1 MKEVRLKI
9 GKMSCVNCAN
19 AIERAVKKLEDVE
32 EVSISYTNSS
42 GVFLLKNDTAKQSV
56 KDKISQLGFSILQDE
71 LNIENAKQKELKR
84 LKFKLLFAFIL
95 SSVIMAFEMFVFNAF
110 SYNLQLILSFVVIFY
125 CGFDFFFSALKGL
138 RHKNLTMNT
147 LVALGSLSAFLYSL
161 CVYFGFFGEHLYFSG
176 AAMIVSFVLLGKFIE
191 EKTKNKAQIYQN
203 KLQNLEAKKARIL
216 LENGE
221 IKELPSSFV
230 KTDDILLLS
239 QNEVSP
245 VDGLILEGRAEVDM
259 SFLNGEFMPVLKRAG
274 ESIEAG
280 AMIISGNLKLKAS
293 KKAMDS
299 TLEQL
304 KDLVFRAS
312 LFKSPLM
319 RLIDK
324 ISAYFVGFILI
335 LALLVFLF
343 YLPNL
348 EKAFLHALAV
358 LLISCPCALGL
369 ATPLALALAFEK
381 GARNFI
387 LLKNP
392 AALEILS
399 QIKLVLFDKTGTLTQ
414 NTLSVFKHNLSEENF
429 LKLAQIE
436 SLSSHPIAKALFKAT
451 KLKESPLR
459 GELENHIGQGVI
471 YKEGENTYFIGNEE
485 FLKEAKGL
493 EKTKEFLNSCEEK
506 APIRVYFAK
515 NGICLGGVALSNA
528 LKKGAKELVDFLNS
542 QEIKSVIL
550 SGDNEK
556 SVAKIAKELQIDF
569 HAKMTPKDKLNF
581 LQKEQEQYK
590 ILFIG
595 DGLNDAAALQKA
607 DLSISFG
614 EASELAKQN
623 TDIILMREDLT
634 LIKLCFHLA
643 KRTKHIIKLNLFWAF
658 SYNLFSIPL
667 AAGVF
672 SFSLSPHFAAL
683 MMSLSS
689 LAVVLNSLRLKMDK
703 TF

>member
-1 MKEVRLKI
+1 MRELRLKI
-9 GKMSCVNCAN
+9 GKMTCVNCAN
-19 AIERAVKKLEDVE
+19 AIENATRKLEGVE
-32 EVSISYTNSS
+32 DASISYTNMS

-95 SSVIMAFEMFVFNAF
+95 SSVIMAFEMFVFNTF

-161 CVYFGFFGEHLYFSG
+161 CVYFGLFGEHLYFSG

-203 KLQNLEAKKARIL
+203 KLQNLETKKARIL

-221 IKELPSSFV
+221 IKELSSSFV

-259 SFLNGEFMPVLKRAG
+259 SFLNGEFMPVLKKAG

-429 LKLAQIE
+429 LKLAQIQTQ
-436 SLSSHPIAKALFKAT
+436 SSHPIAKAIAK
-451 KLKESPLR
+451 KSKESTLK
-459 GELENHIGQGVI
+459 GEITHQIGKGLI
-471 YKEGENTYFIGNEE
+471 YKEDENTYLIGNEE
-485 FLKEAKGL
+485 LVKDTKEL
-493 EKTKEFLNSCEEK
+493 EKTREFLNTCDEF

-515 NGICLGGVALSNA
+515 NGVCLGGVALQNA
-528 LKKGAKELVDFLNS
+528 LKKDAKELINFLNL
-542 QEIKSVIL
+542 QHIKSVIL

-667 AAGVF
+667 AAGAF

>member
-1 MKEVRLKI
+1 MEEYRLKI

-19 AIERAVKKLEDVE
+19 AIENATRKLEGVE
-32 EVSISYTNSS
+32 DASISYTNMS
-42 GVFLLKNDTAKQSV
+42 GVFLLQNDTAKQSV

-95 SSVIMAFEMFVFNAF
+95 SSVIMAFEMFVFNTF

-161 CVYFGFFGEHLYFSG
+161 CVYFGLFGEHLYFSG

-221 IKELPSSFV
+221 IKELSSSFV

-259 SFLNGEFMPVLKRAG
+259 SFLNGEFMPVLKKAG

-429 LKLAQIE
+429 LKLAQIQTQ
-436 SLSSHPIAKALFKAT
+436 SSHPIAKAIAK
-451 KLKESPLR
+451 KSKESTLK
-459 GELENHIGQGVI
+459 GEITHQIGKGLI
-471 YKEGENTYFIGNEE
+471 YKEDENTYLIGNEE
-485 FLKEAKGL
+485 LVKDTKEL
-493 EKTKEFLNSCEEK
+493 EKTREFLNTCDEF

-515 NGICLGGVALSNA
+515 NGVCLGGVALQNA
-528 LKKGAKELVDFLNS
+528 LKKDAKELINFLNL
-542 QEIKSVIL
+542 QHIKSVIL

-581 LQKEQEQYK
+581 LQKEQEQCK

-607 DLSISFG
+607 DLSISFS

-667 AAGVF
+667 AAGAF
-672 SFSLSPHFAAL
+672 SLSLSPHLAAL

>member
-1 MKEVRLKI
+1 MEEYRLKI

-19 AIERAVKKLEDVE
+19 AIENATRKLEGVE
-32 EVSISYTNSS
+32 DVSISYTNMS
-42 GVFLLKNDTAKQSV
+42 GVFLLQNESV
-56 KDKISQLGFSILQDE
+56 KEAIKNKITQLGFEILQDE
-71 LNIENAKQKELKR
+71 VKMEEVKQKKLQKLR
-84 LKFKLLFAFIL
+84 FKLLLALIL
-95 SSVIMAFEMFVFNAF
+95 SALMMVFEMFVFNTF

-125 CGFDFFFSALKGL
+125 CGFDFFSSALKGL

-147 LVALGSLSAFLYSL
+147 LVALGSLSAFIYSL

-176 AAMIVSFVLLGKFIE
+176 AAMIISFVLLGKFIE

-259 SFLNGEFMPVLKRAG
+259 SFLNGEFMPVLKKAG

-280 AMIISGNLKLKAS
+280 AIIISGNLKLKAN

-429 LKLAQIE
+429 LKLAQIQTQ
-436 SLSSHPIAKALFKAT
+436 SSHPIAKAIAK
-451 KLKESPLR
+451 KSKESTLK
-459 GELENHIGQGVI
+459 GEITHQIGKGLI
-471 YKEGENTYFIGNEE
+471 YKEDENTYLIGNEE
-485 FLKEAKGL
+485 LVKDTKEL
-493 EKTKEFLNSCEEK
+493 EKTREFLNTCDEF

-515 NGICLGGVALSNA
+515 NGVCLGGVALQNA
-528 LKKGAKELVDFLNS
+528 LKKDAKELINFLNL
-542 QEIKSVIL
+542 QHIKSVIL

-581 LQKEQEQYK
+581 LQKEQEQCK

-607 DLSISFG
+607 DLSISFS

-667 AAGVF
+667 AAGAF
-672 SFSLSPHFAAL
+672 SLSLSPHLAAL

>member
-1 MKEVRLKI
+1 MRELRLKI

-42 GVFLLKNDTAKQSV
+42 GVFLLQNESV
-56 KDKISQLGFSILQDE
+56 KEAIKNKITQLGFEILQDE
-71 LNIENAKQKELKR
+71 VKMEEVKQKKLQKLR
-84 LKFKLLFAFIL
+84 FKLLLALIL
-95 SSVIMAFEMFVFNAF
+95 SALMMVFEMFVFNTF

-125 CGFDFFFSALKGL
+125 CGFDFFSSALKGL

-147 LVALGSLSAFLYSL
+147 LVALGSLSAFIYSL

-176 AAMIVSFVLLGKFIE
+176 AAMIISFVLLGKFIE

-259 SFLNGEFMPVLKRAG
+259 SFLNGEFMPVLKKAG

-280 AMIISGNLKLKAS
+280 AIIISGNLKLKAN

-429 LKLAQIE
+429 LKLAQIQTQ
-436 SLSSHPIAKALFKAT
+436 SSHPIAKAIAK
-451 KLKESPLR
+451 KSKESTLK
-459 GELENHIGQGVI
+459 GEITHQIGKGLI
-471 YKEGENTYFIGNEE
+471 YKEDENTYLIGNEE
-485 FLKEAKGL
+485 LVKDTKEL
-493 EKTKEFLNSCEEK
+493 EKTREFLNTCDEF

-528 LKKGAKELVDFLNS
+528 LKKGAKKLVDFLNS

-607 DLSISFG
+607 DLSISFS

-667 AAGVF
+667 AAGAF
-672 SFSLSPHFAAL
+672 SLSLSPHFAAL

>member
-1 MKEVRLKI
+1 MEEYRLKI

-19 AIERAVKKLEDVE
+19 AIENATRKLEGVE
-32 EVSISYTNSS
+32 DASISYTNMS

-95 SSVIMAFEMFVFNAF
+95 SSVIMAFEMFVFNTF

-161 CVYFGFFGEHLYFSG
+161 CVYFGLFGEHLYFSG

-221 IKELPSSFV
+221 IKELSSSFV

-259 SFLNGEFMPVLKRAG
+259 SFLNGEFMPVLKKAG

-429 LKLAQIE
+429 LKLAQIQTQ
-436 SLSSHPIAKALFKAT
+436 SSHPIAKAIAK
-451 KLKESPLR
+451 KSKESTLK
-459 GELENHIGQGVI
+459 GEITHQIGKGLI
-471 YKEGENTYFIGNEE
+471 YKEDENTYLIGNEE
-485 FLKEAKGL
+485 LVKDTKEL
-493 EKTKEFLNSCEEK
+493 EKTREFLNTCDEF

-515 NGICLGGVALSNA
+515 NGVCLGGVALQNA
-528 LKKGAKELVDFLNS
+528 LKKDAKELINFLNL
-542 QEIKSVIL
+542 QHIKSVIL

-569 HAKMTPKDKLNF
+569 HAKMTPKNKLNF

-607 DLSISFG
+607 DLSISFS

-667 AAGVF
+667 AAGAF

>member
-1 MKEVRLKI
+1 MEEYRLKI

-19 AIERAVKKLEDVE
+19 AIENATRKLEGVE
-32 EVSISYTNSS
+32 DASISYTNMS

-95 SSVIMAFEMFVFNAF
+95 SSVIMAFEMFVFNTF

-161 CVYFGFFGEHLYFSG
+161 CVYFGLFGEHLYFSG

-203 KLQNLEAKKARIL
+203 RLQNLEAKKARIL

-259 SFLNGEFMPVLKRAG
+259 SFLNGEFMPVLKKAG

-280 AMIISGNLKLKAS
+280 AIIISGNLKLKAN

-343 YLPNL
+343 YLPIL

-581 LQKEQEQYK
+581 LQKEQEQCK

-607 DLSISFG
+607 DLSISFS

-643 KRTKHIIKLNLFWAF
+643 KRTKRIIKLNLFWAF

-667 AAGVF
+667 AAGAF
-672 SFSLSPHFAAL
+672 SLSLSPHFAAL

>member
-19 AIERAVKKLEDVE
+19 AIENATRKLEGVE
-32 EVSISYTNSS
+32 DASISYTNMS
-42 GVFLLKNDTAKQSV
+42 GVFLLQNESV
-56 KDKISQLGFSILQDE
+56 KEAIENKITQLGFEILQDE

-95 SSVIMAFEMFVFNAF
+95 SSVIMAFEMFVFNTF

-125 CGFDFFFSALKGL
+125 CGFDFFSSALKGL

-161 CVYFGFFGEHLYFSG
+161 CVYFGLFGEHLYFSG
-176 AAMIVSFVLLGKFIE
+176 AAMIISFVLLGKFIE

-259 SFLNGEFMPVLKRAG
+259 SFLNGEFMPVLKKAG

-280 AMIISGNLKLKAS
+280 AIIISGNLKLKAN

-429 LKLAQIE
+429 LKLAQIQTQ
-436 SLSSHPIAKALFKAT
+436 SSHPIAKAIAK
-451 KLKESPLR
+451 KSKESTLK
-459 GELENHIGQGVI
+459 GEITHQIGKGLI
-471 YKEGENTYFIGNEE
+471 YKEDENTYLIGNEE
-485 FLKEAKGL
+485 LVKDTKEL
-493 EKTKEFLNSCEEK
+493 EKTREFLNTCDEF

-515 NGICLGGVALSNA
+515 NGVCLGGVALQNA
-528 LKKGAKELVDFLNS
+528 LKKDAKELINFLNL
-542 QEIKSVIL
+542 QHIKSVIL

-667 AAGVF
+667 AAGAF

>member
-1 MKEVRLKI
+1 MRELRLKI
-9 GKMSCVNCAN
+9 GKMTCVNCAN

-42 GVFLLKNDTAKQSV
+42 GVFLLQNESV
-56 KDKISQLGFSILQDE
+56 KEAIKNKITQLGFEILQDE
-71 LNIENAKQKELKR
+71 VKMEEVKQKKLQKLR
-84 LKFKLLFAFIL
+84 FKLLLALIL
-95 SSVIMAFEMFVFNAF
+95 SALMMVFEMFVFNTF
-110 SYNLQLILSFVVIFY
+110 SYNLQLILSFAVIFY

-161 CVYFGFFGEHLYFSG
+161 CVYFGLFGEHLYFSG

-203 KLQNLEAKKARIL
+203 RLQNLEAKKARIL

-259 SFLNGEFMPVLKRAG
+259 SFLNGEFMPVLKKAG

-280 AMIISGNLKLKAS
+280 AIIISGNLKLKAN

-343 YLPNL
+343 YLPIL

-429 LKLAQIE
+429 LKLAQIQTQ
-436 SLSSHPIAKALFKAT
+436 SSHPIAKAIAK
-451 KLKESPLR
+451 KSKESTLK
-459 GELENHIGQGVI
+459 GEITHQIGKGLI
-471 YKEGENTYFIGNEE
+471 YKEDENTYLIGNEE
-485 FLKEAKGL
+485 LVKDTKEL
-493 EKTKEFLNSCEEK
+493 EKTREFLNTCDEF

-515 NGICLGGVALSNA
+515 NGVCLGGVALQNA
-528 LKKGAKELVDFLNS
+528 LKKDAKELINFLNL
-542 QEIKSVIL
+542 QHIKSVIL

-667 AAGVF
+667 AAGAF

>member
-1 MKEVRLKI
+1 MRELRLKI
-9 GKMSCVNCAN
+9 GKMTCVNCAN

-42 GVFLLKNDTAKQSV
+42 GVFLLQNESV
-56 KDKISQLGFSILQDE
+56 KEAIKNKITQLGFEILQDE
-71 LNIENAKQKELKR
+71 VKMEEVKQKKLQKLR
-84 LKFKLLFAFIL
+84 FKLLLALIL
-95 SSVIMAFEMFVFNAF
+95 SALVMVFEMFVFNTF

-125 CGFDFFFSALKGL
+125 CGFDFFSSALKGL

-147 LVALGSLSAFLYSL
+147 LVALGSLSAFIYSL

-176 AAMIVSFVLLGKFIE
+176 AAMIISFVLLGKFIE

-203 KLQNLEAKKARIL
+203 RLQNLEAKKARIL

-259 SFLNGEFMPVLKRAG
+259 SFLNGEFMSVLKKAG

-429 LKLAQIE
+429 LKLAQIQTQ
-436 SLSSHPIAKALFKAT
+436 SSHPIAKAIAK
-451 KLKESPLR
+451 KSKESTLK
-459 GELENHIGQGVI
+459 GEITHQIGKGLI
-471 YKEGENTYFIGNEE
+471 YKEDENTYLIGNEE
-485 FLKEAKGL
+485 LVKDTKEL
-493 EKTKEFLNSCEEK
+493 EKTREFLNTCDEF

-515 NGICLGGVALSNA
+515 NGVCLGGVALQNA
-528 LKKGAKELVDFLNS
+528 LKKDAKELINFLNL
-542 QEIKSVIL
+542 QHIKSVIL

-667 AAGVF
+667 AAGAF
-672 SFSLSPHFAAL
+672 SLSLSPHFAAL

>member
-1 MKEVRLKI
+1 MRELKLKI
-9 GKMSCVNCAN
+9 GKMTCVNCAN

-42 GVFLLKNDTAKQSV
+42 GVFLLQNESV
-56 KDKISQLGFSILQDE
+56 KEAIKNKITQLGFEILQDE
-71 LNIENAKQKELKR
+71 VKMEEVKQKKLQKLR
-84 LKFKLLFAFIL
+84 FKLLLALIL
-95 SSVIMAFEMFVFNAF
+95 SALMMVFEMFVFNTF

-125 CGFDFFFSALKGL
+125 CGFDFFSSALKGL

-147 LVALGSLSAFLYSL
+147 LVALGSLSAFIYSL

-176 AAMIVSFVLLGKFIE
+176 AAMIISFVLLGKFIE

-259 SFLNGEFMPVLKRAG
+259 SFLNGEFMPVLKKAG

-280 AMIISGNLKLKAS
+280 AIIISGNLKLKAN

-429 LKLAQIE
+429 LKLAQIQTQ
-436 SLSSHPIAKALFKAT
+436 SSHPIAKAIAK
-451 KLKESPLR
+451 KSKESTLK
-459 GELENHIGQGVI
+459 GEITHQIGKGLI
-471 YKEGENTYFIGNEE
+471 YKEDENTYLIGNEE
-485 FLKEAKGL
+485 LVKDTKEL
-493 EKTKEFLNSCEEK
+493 EKTREFLNTCDEF

-515 NGICLGGVALSNA
+515 NGVCLGGVALQNA
-528 LKKGAKELVDFLNS
+528 LKKDAKELINFLNL
-542 QEIKSVIL
+542 QHIKSVIL

-607 DLSISFG
+607 DLSISFS

-643 KRTKHIIKLNLFWAF
+643 KRTKRIIKLNLFWAF

>member
-19 AIERAVKKLEDVE
+19 AIENATRKLEGVE
-32 EVSISYTNSS
+32 DASISYTNMS
-42 GVFLLKNDTAKQSV
+42 GVFLLQNESV
-56 KDKISQLGFSILQDE
+56 KEAIENKITQLGFEILQDE

-95 SSVIMAFEMFVFNAF
+95 SSVIMAFEMFVFNTF

-125 CGFDFFFSALKGL
+125 CGFDFFSSALKGL

-161 CVYFGFFGEHLYFSG
+161 CVYFGLFGEHLYFSG
-176 AAMIVSFVLLGKFIE
+176 AAMIISFVLLGKFIE

-259 SFLNGEFMPVLKRAG
+259 SFLNGEFMPVLKKAG

-280 AMIISGNLKLKAS
+280 AIIISGNLKLKAN

-429 LKLAQIE
+429 LKLAQIQTQ
-436 SLSSHPIAKALFKAT
+436 SSHPIAKAIAK
-451 KLKESPLR
+451 KSKESTLK
-459 GELENHIGQGVI
+459 GEITHQIGKGLI
-471 YKEGENTYFIGNEE
+471 YKEDENTYFIGNEE
-485 FLKEAKGL
+485 LVKDTKEL
-493 EKTKEFLNSCEEK
+493 EKTREFLNTCDEF

-515 NGICLGGVALSNA
+515 NGVCLGGVALQNA
-528 LKKGAKELVDFLNS
+528 LKKDAKELINFLNL
-542 QEIKSVIL
+542 QHIKSVIL

-581 LQKEQEQYK
+581 LQKEQEQCK

-607 DLSISFG
+607 DLSISFS

-667 AAGVF
+667 AAGAF
-672 SFSLSPHFAAL
+672 SLSLSPHFAAL

>member
-1 MKEVRLKI
+1 MEEYRLKI

-19 AIERAVKKLEDVE
+19 AIENATRKLEGVE
-32 EVSISYTNSS
+32 DVSISYTNMS
-42 GVFLLKNDTAKQSV
+42 GVFLLQNESV
-56 KDKISQLGFSILQDE
+56 KEAIKNKITQLGFEILQDE
-71 LNIENAKQKELKR
+71 VKMEEVKQKKLQKLR
-84 LKFKLLFAFIL
+84 FKLLLALIL
-95 SSVIMAFEMFVFNAF
+95 SALMMVFEMFVFNTF

-125 CGFDFFFSALKGL
+125 CGFDFFSSALKGL

-147 LVALGSLSAFLYSL
+147 LVALGSLSAFIYSL

-176 AAMIVSFVLLGKFIE
+176 AAMIISFVLLGKFIE

-259 SFLNGEFMPVLKRAG
+259 SFLNGEFMPVLKKAG

-280 AMIISGNLKLKAS
+280 AIIISGNLKLKAN

-392 AALEILS
+392 VALEILS

-429 LKLAQIE
+429 LKLAQIQTQ
-436 SLSSHPIAKALFKAT
+436 SSHPIAKAIAK
-451 KLKESPLR
+451 KSKESTLK
-459 GELENHIGQGVI
+459 GEITHQIGKGLI
-471 YKEGENTYFIGNEE
+471 YKEDENTYLIGNEE
-485 FLKEAKGL
+485 LVKDTKEL
-493 EKTKEFLNSCEEK
+493 EKTREFLNTCDEF

-528 LKKGAKELVDFLNS
+528 LKKGAKKLVDFLNS

-607 DLSISFG
+607 DLSISFS

-667 AAGVF
+667 AAGAF
-672 SFSLSPHFAAL
+672 SLSLSPHFAAL

>member
-1 MKEVRLKI
+1 MRELRLKI
-9 GKMSCVNCAN
+9 GKMTCVNCAN

-42 GVFLLKNDTAKQSV
+42 GVFLLQNESV
-56 KDKISQLGFSILQDE
+56 KEAIKNKITQLGFEILQDE
-71 LNIENAKQKELKR
+71 VKMEEVKQKKLQKLR
-84 LKFKLLFAFIL
+84 FKLLLALIL
-95 SSVIMAFEMFVFNAF
+95 SALVMVFEMFVFNTF

-125 CGFDFFFSALKGL
+125 CGFDFFSSALKGL

-147 LVALGSLSAFLYSL
+147 LVALGSLSAFIYSL

-176 AAMIVSFVLLGKFIE
+176 AAMIISFVLLGKFIE

-259 SFLNGEFMPVLKRAG
+259 SFLNGEFMPVLKKAG

-280 AMIISGNLKLKAS
+280 AIIISGNLKLKAS

-429 LKLAQIE
+429 LKLAQIQTQ
-436 SLSSHPIAKALFKAT
+436 SSHPIAKAIAK
-451 KLKESPLR
+451 KSKESTLK
-459 GELENHIGQGVI
+459 GEITHQIGKGLI
-471 YKEGENTYFIGNEE
+471 YKEDENTYLIGNEE
-485 FLKEAKGL
+485 LVKDTKEL
-493 EKTKEFLNSCEEK
+493 EKTREFLNTCDEF

-515 NGICLGGVALSNA
+515 NGVCLGGVALQNA
-528 LKKGAKELVDFLNS
+528 LKKDAKELINFLNL
-542 QEIKSVIL
+542 QHIKSVIL

-667 AAGVF
+667 AAGAF

>member
-1 MKEVRLKI
+1 MEEYRLKI

-19 AIERAVKKLEDVE
+19 AIENATRKLEGVE
-32 EVSISYTNSS
+32 DVSISYTNSS
-42 GVFLLKNDTAKQSV
+42 GVFLLQNESV
-56 KDKISQLGFSILQDE
+56 KEAIKNKITQLGFEILQDE
-71 LNIENAKQKELKR
+71 VKMEEVKQKKLQKLR
-84 LKFKLLFAFIL
+84 FKLLLALIL
-95 SSVIMAFEMFVFNAF
+95 SALMMVFEMFVFNTF

-161 CVYFGFFGEHLYFSG
+161 CVYFGLFGEHLYFSG

-221 IKELPSSFV
+221 IKELSSSFV

-259 SFLNGEFMPVLKRAG
+259 SFLNGEFMPVLKKAG

-429 LKLAQIE
+429 LKLAQIQTQ
-436 SLSSHPIAKALFKAT
+436 SSHPIAKAIAK
-451 KLKESPLR
+451 KSKESTLK
-459 GELENHIGQGVI
+459 GEITHQIGKGLI
-471 YKEGENTYFIGNEE
+471 YKEDENTYLIGNEE
-485 FLKEAKGL
+485 LVKDTKEL
-493 EKTKEFLNSCEEK
+493 EKTREFLNTCDEF

-515 NGICLGGVALSNA
+515 NGVCLGGVALQNA
-528 LKKGAKELVDFLNS
+528 LKKDAKELINFLNL
-542 QEIKSVIL
+542 QHIKSVIL

-581 LQKEQEQYK
+581 LQKEQEQCK

-607 DLSISFG
+607 DLSISFS

-667 AAGVF
+667 AAGAF

>member
-95 SSVIMAFEMFVFNAF
+95 SSVIMAFEMFVFNTF

-161 CVYFGFFGEHLYFSG
+161 CVYFGLFGEHLYFSG

-203 KLQNLEAKKARIL
+203 KLQNLETKKARIL

-259 SFLNGEFMPVLKRAG
+259 SFLNGEFMPVLKKAG

-381 GARNFI
+381 GAKNFI

-429 LKLAQIE
+429 LKLAQIQTQ
-436 SLSSHPIAKALFKAT
+436 SSHPIAKAIAK
-451 KLKESPLR
+451 KSKESTLK
-459 GELENHIGQGVI
+459 GEITHQIGKGLI
-471 YKEGENTYFIGNEE
+471 YKEDENTYLIGNEE
-485 FLKEAKGL
+485 LVKDTKEL
-493 EKTKEFLNSCEEK
+493 EKTREFLNTCDEF

-515 NGICLGGVALSNA
+515 NGVCLGGVALQNT
-528 LKKGAKELVDFLNS
+528 LKKDAKELINFLNL
-542 QEIKSVIL
+542 QHIKSVIL

-581 LQKEQEQYK
+581 LQKEQEQCK

-607 DLSISFG
+607 DLSISFS

-667 AAGVF
+667 AAGAF
-672 SFSLSPHFAAL
+672 SLSLSPHLAAL

>member
-1 MKEVRLKI
+1 MRELRLKI

-19 AIERAVKKLEDVE
+19 AIENATRKLEGVE
-32 EVSISYTNSS
+32 DVSISYTNSS
-42 GVFLLKNDTAKQSV
+42 GVFLLQNESV
-56 KDKISQLGFSILQDE
+56 KEAIKNKITQLGFEILQDE
-71 LNIENAKQKELKR
+71 VKMEEVKQKKLQKLR
-84 LKFKLLFAFIL
+84 FKLLLALIL
-95 SSVIMAFEMFVFNAF
+95 SALMMVFEMFIFNAF

-125 CGFDFFFSALKGL
+125 CGFDFFSSALKGL

-147 LVALGSLSAFLYSL
+147 LVALGSLSAFIYSL

-176 AAMIVSFVLLGKFIE
+176 AAMIISFVLLGKFIE

-259 SFLNGEFMPVLKRAG
+259 SFLNGEFMPVLKKAG

-280 AMIISGNLKLKAS
+280 AIIISGNLKLKAN

-429 LKLAQIE
+429 LKLAQIQTQ
-436 SLSSHPIAKALFKAT
+436 SSHPIAKAIAK
-451 KLKESPLR
+451 KSKESTLK
-459 GELENHIGQGVI
+459 GEITHQIGKGLI
-471 YKEGENTYFIGNEE
+471 YKEDENTYLIGNEE
-485 FLKEAKGL
+485 LVKDTKEL
-493 EKTKEFLNSCEEK
+493 EKTREFLNTCDEF

-515 NGICLGGVALSNA
+515 NGVCLGGVALQNA
-528 LKKGAKELVDFLNS
+528 LKKDAKELINFLNL
-542 QEIKSVIL
+542 QHIKSVIL

-667 AAGVF
+667 AAGAF

>member
-1 MKEVRLKI
+1 MEEYRLKI

-19 AIERAVKKLEDVE
+19 AIENATRKLEGVE
-32 EVSISYTNSS
+32 DASISYTNMS

-95 SSVIMAFEMFVFNAF
+95 SSVIMAFEMFVFNTF

-161 CVYFGFFGEHLYFSG
+161 CVYFGLFGEHLYFSG

-203 KLQNLEAKKARIL
+203 KLQNLETKKARIL

-221 IKELPSSFV
+221 IKELSSSFV

-259 SFLNGEFMPVLKRAG
+259 SFLNGEFMPMLKKAG

-280 AMIISGNLKLKAS
+280 AMIISGNLKLKAN

-429 LKLAQIE
+429 LKLAQIQTQ
-436 SLSSHPIAKALFKAT
+436 SSHPIAKAIAK
-451 KLKESPLR
+451 KSKESTLK
-459 GELENHIGQGVI
+459 GEITHQIGKGLI
-471 YKEGENTYFIGNEE
+471 YKEDENTYLIGNEE
-485 FLKEAKGL
+485 LVKDTKEL
-493 EKTKEFLNSCEEK
+493 EKTREFLNTCDEF

-515 NGICLGGVALSNA
+515 NGVCLGGVALQNA
-528 LKKGAKELVDFLNS
+528 LKKDAKELINFLNL
-542 QEIKSVIL
+542 QHIKSVIL

-556 SVAKIAKELQIDF
+556 SVAKIAQKLQIDF

-667 AAGVF
+667 AAGAF

>member
-1 MKEVRLKI
+1 MEEYRLKI

-19 AIERAVKKLEDVE
+19 AIENATRKLEGVE
-32 EVSISYTNSS
+32 DASISYTNMS

-95 SSVIMAFEMFVFNAF
+95 SSVIMAFEMFVFNTF

-161 CVYFGFFGEHLYFSG
+161 CVYFGLFGEHLYFSG

-203 KLQNLEAKKARIL
+203 KLQNLETKKARIL

-221 IKELPSSFV
+221 IKELSSSFV

-259 SFLNGEFMPVLKRAG
+259 SFLNGEFMPMLKKAG

-280 AMIISGNLKLKAS
+280 AMIISGNLKLKAN

-607 DLSISFG
+607 DLSISFS

-643 KRTKHIIKLNLFWAF
+643 KRTKRIIKLNLFWAF

>member
-1 MKEVRLKI
+1 MRELRLKI

-42 GVFLLKNDTAKQSV
+42 GVFLLQNESV
-56 KDKISQLGFSILQDE
+56 KEAIKNKITQLGFEILQDE
-71 LNIENAKQKELKR
+71 VKMEEVKQKKLQKLR
-84 LKFKLLFAFIL
+84 FKLLLALIL
-95 SSVIMAFEMFVFNAF
+95 SALMMVFEMFVFNTF

-125 CGFDFFFSALKGL
+125 CGFDFFSSALKGL

-147 LVALGSLSAFLYSL
+147 LVALGSLSAFIYSL

-176 AAMIVSFVLLGKFIE
+176 AAMIISFVLLGKFIE

-259 SFLNGEFMPVLKRAG
+259 SFLNGEFMPVLKKAG

-280 AMIISGNLKLKAS
+280 AIIISGNLKLKAN

-392 AALEILS
+392 VALEILS

-429 LKLAQIE
+429 LKLAQIQTQ
-436 SLSSHPIAKALFKAT
+436 SSHPIAKAIAK
-451 KLKESPLR
+451 KSKESTLK
-459 GELENHIGQGVI
+459 GEITHQIGKGLI
-471 YKEGENTYFIGNEE
+471 YKEDENTYLIGNEE
-485 FLKEAKGL
+485 LVKDTKEL
-493 EKTKEFLNSCEEK
+493 EKTREFLNTCDEF

-607 DLSISFG
+607 DLSISFS

-643 KRTKHIIKLNLFWAF
+643 KRTKRIIKLNLFWAF

>member
-1 MKEVRLKI
+1 MEEYRLKI

-19 AIERAVKKLEDVE
+19 AIENATRKLEGVE
-32 EVSISYTNSS
+32 DASISYTNMS
-42 GVFLLKNDTAKQSV
+42 GVFLLQNDTAKQSV

-95 SSVIMAFEMFVFNAF
+95 SSVIMAFEMFVFNTF

-125 CGFDFFFSALKGL
+125 CGFDFFSSALKGL

-161 CVYFGFFGEHLYFSG
+161 CVYFGLFGEHLYFSG

-203 KLQNLEAKKARIL
+203 KLQNLETKKARIL

-221 IKELPSSFV
+221 IKELSSSFV

-259 SFLNGEFMPVLKRAG
+259 SFLNGEFMPVLKKAG

-429 LKLAQIE
+429 LKLAQIQTQ
-436 SLSSHPIAKALFKAT
+436 SSHPIAKAIAK
-451 KLKESPLR
+451 KSKESTLK
-459 GELENHIGQGVI
+459 GEITHQIGKGLI
-471 YKEGENTYFIGNEE
+471 YKEDENTYLIGNEE
-485 FLKEAKGL
+485 LVKDTKEL
-493 EKTKEFLNSCEEK
+493 EKTREFLNTCDEF

-515 NGICLGGVALSNA
+515 NGVCLGGVALQNA
-528 LKKGAKELVDFLNS
+528 LKKDAKELINFLNL
-542 QEIKSVIL
+542 QHIKSVIL

-581 LQKEQEQYK
+581 LQKEQEQCK

-607 DLSISFG
+607 DLSISFS

-667 AAGVF
+667 AAGAF
-672 SFSLSPHFAAL
+672 SLSLSPHLAAL

>member
-1 MKEVRLKI
+1 MRELRLKI

-42 GVFLLKNDTAKQSV
+42 GVFLLQNESV
-56 KDKISQLGFSILQDE
+56 KEAIKNKITQLGFEILQDE
-71 LNIENAKQKELKR
+71 VKMEEVKQKKLQKLR
-84 LKFKLLFAFIL
+84 FKLLLALIL
-95 SSVIMAFEMFVFNAF
+95 SALMMVFEMFVFNTF

-125 CGFDFFFSALKGL
+125 CGFDFFSSALKGL

-147 LVALGSLSAFLYSL
+147 LVALGSLSAFIYSL

-176 AAMIVSFVLLGKFIE
+176 AAMIISFVLLGKFIE

-259 SFLNGEFMPVLKRAG
+259 SFLNGEFMPVLKKAG

-280 AMIISGNLKLKAS
+280 AIIISGNLKLKAN

-343 YLPNL
+343 YLPIL

-429 LKLAQIE
+429 LKLAQIQTQ
-436 SLSSHPIAKALFKAT
+436 SSHPIAKAIAK
-451 KLKESPLR
+451 KSKESTLK
-459 GELENHIGQGVI
+459 GEITHQIGKGLI
-471 YKEGENTYFIGNEE
+471 YKEDENTYLIGNEE
-485 FLKEAKGL
+485 LVKDTKEL
-493 EKTKEFLNSCEEK
+493 EKTREFLNTCDEF

-515 NGICLGGVALSNA
+515 NGVCLGGVALQNA
-528 LKKGAKELVDFLNS
+528 LKKDAKELINFLNL
-542 QEIKSVIL
+542 QHIKSVIL

-643 KRTKHIIKLNLFWAF
+643 KRTKRIIKLNLFWAF

>member
-1 MKEVRLKI
+1 MRELRLKI
-9 GKMSCVNCAN
+9 GKMTCVNCAN

-42 GVFLLKNDTAKQSV
+42 GVFLLQNESV
-56 KDKISQLGFSILQDE
+56 KEAIKNKITQLGFEILQDE
-71 LNIENAKQKELKR
+71 VKMEEVKQKKLQKLR
-84 LKFKLLFAFIL
+84 FKLLLALIL
-95 SSVIMAFEMFVFNAF
+95 SALMMAFEMFVFNTF

-161 CVYFGFFGEHLYFSG
+161 CVYFGLFGEHLYFSG

-203 KLQNLEAKKARIL
+203 KLQNLETKKARIL

-221 IKELPSSFV
+221 IKELSSSFV

-259 SFLNGEFMPVLKRAG
+259 SFLNGEFMPVLKKAG

-280 AMIISGNLKLKAS
+280 AMIISGNLKLKAN

-429 LKLAQIE
+429 LKLAQIQTQ
-436 SLSSHPIAKALFKAT
+436 SSHPIAKAIAK
-451 KLKESPLR
+451 KSKESTLK
-459 GELENHIGQGVI
+459 GEITHQIGKGLI
-471 YKEGENTYFIGNEE
+471 YKEDENTYLIGNEE
-485 FLKEAKGL
+485 LVKDTKEL
-493 EKTKEFLNSCEEK
+493 EKTREFLNTCDEF

-515 NGICLGGVALSNA
+515 NGVCLGGVALQNA
-528 LKKGAKELVDFLNS
+528 LKKDAKELINFLNL
-542 QEIKSVIL
+542 QHIKSVIL

-667 AAGVF
+667 AAGAF

>member
-1 MKEVRLKI
+1 MRELRLKI

-42 GVFLLKNDTAKQSV
+42 GVFLLQNESV
-56 KDKISQLGFSILQDE
+56 KEAIKNKITQLGFEILQDE
-71 LNIENAKQKELKR
+71 VKMEEVKQKKLQKLR
-84 LKFKLLFAFIL
+84 FKLLLALIL
-95 SSVIMAFEMFVFNAF
+95 SALMMVFEMFVFNTF

-125 CGFDFFFSALKGL
+125 CGFDFFSSALKGL

-147 LVALGSLSAFLYSL
+147 LVALGSLSAFIYSL

-176 AAMIVSFVLLGKFIE
+176 AAMIISFVLLGKFIE

-259 SFLNGEFMPVLKRAG
+259 SFLNGEFMPVLKKAG

-280 AMIISGNLKLKAS
+280 AIIISGNLKLKAN

-343 YLPNL
+343 YLPIL

-429 LKLAQIE
+429 LKLAQIQTQ
-436 SLSSHPIAKALFKAT
+436 SSHPIAKAIAK
-451 KLKESPLR
+451 KSKESTLK
-459 GELENHIGQGVI
+459 GEITHQIGKGLI
-471 YKEGENTYFIGNEE
+471 YKEDENTYLIGNEE
-485 FLKEAKGL
+485 LVKDTKEL
-493 EKTKEFLNSCEEK
+493 EKTREFLNTCDEF

-515 NGICLGGVALSNA
+515 NGVCLGGVALQNA
-528 LKKGAKELVDFLNS
+528 LKKDAKELINFLNL
-542 QEIKSVIL
+542 QHIKSVIL

-607 DLSISFG
+607 DLSISFS

-667 AAGVF
+667 AAGAF
-672 SFSLSPHFAAL
+672 SLSLSPHLAAL

>member
-1 MKEVRLKI
+1 MEEYRLKI

-19 AIERAVKKLEDVE
+19 AIENAIRKLEGVE
-32 EVSISYTNSS
+32 DASISYTNMS
-42 GVFLLKNDTAKQSV
+42 GVFLLQNDTAKQSV

-95 SSVIMAFEMFVFNAF
+95 SSVIMAFEMFVFNTF

-161 CVYFGFFGEHLYFSG
+161 CVYFGLFGEHLYFSG

-203 KLQNLEAKKARIL
+203 KLQNLETKKARIL

-259 SFLNGEFMPVLKRAG
+259 SFLNGEFMPVLKKAG

-381 GARNFI
+381 GAKNFI

-429 LKLAQIE
+429 LKLAQIQTQ
-436 SLSSHPIAKALFKAT
+436 SSHPIAKAIAK
-451 KLKESPLR
+451 KSKESTLK
-459 GELENHIGQGVI
+459 GEITHQIGKGLI
-471 YKEGENTYFIGNEE
+471 YKEDENTYLIGNEE
-485 FLKEAKGL
+485 LVKDTKEL
-493 EKTKEFLNSCEEK
+493 EKTREFLNTCDEF

-515 NGICLGGVALSNA
+515 NGVCLGGVALQNA
-528 LKKGAKELVDFLNS
+528 LKKDAKELINFLNL
-542 QEIKSVIL
+542 QHIKSVIL

-581 LQKEQEQYK
+581 LQKEQEQCK

-607 DLSISFG
+607 DLSISFS

-667 AAGVF
+667 AAGAF
-672 SFSLSPHFAAL
+672 SLSLSPHLAAL

>member
-1 MKEVRLKI
+1 MRELRLKI
-9 GKMSCVNCAN
+9 GKMTCVNCAN

-42 GVFLLKNDTAKQSV
+42 GVFLLQNESV
-56 KDKISQLGFSILQDE
+56 KEAIKNKITQLGFEILQDE
-71 LNIENAKQKELKR
+71 VKMEEVKQKKLQKLR
-84 LKFKLLFAFIL
+84 FKLLLALIL
-95 SSVIMAFEMFVFNAF
+95 SALMMVFEMFVFNAF

-161 CVYFGFFGEHLYFSG
+161 CVYFGLFGEHLYFSG
-176 AAMIVSFVLLGKFIE
+176 AAMIISFVLLGKFIE

-203 KLQNLEAKKARIL
+203 KLQNLETKKARIL

-221 IKELPSSFV
+221 IKELSSSFV

-259 SFLNGEFMPVLKRAG
+259 SFLNGEFMPVLKKAG

-343 YLPNL
+343 YLPIL

-429 LKLAQIE
+429 LKLAQIQTQ
-436 SLSSHPIAKALFKAT
+436 SSHPIAKAIAK
-451 KLKESPLR
+451 KSKESTLK
-459 GELENHIGQGVI
+459 GEITHQIGKGLI
-471 YKEGENTYFIGNEE
+471 YKEDENTYLIGNEE
-485 FLKEAKGL
+485 LVKDTKEL
-493 EKTKEFLNSCEEK
+493 EKTREFLNTCDEF

-515 NGICLGGVALSNA
+515 NGVCLGGVALQNA
-528 LKKGAKELVDFLNS
+528 LKKDAKELINFLNL
-542 QEIKSVIL
+542 QHIKSVIL

-667 AAGVF
+667 AAGAF

>member
-1 MKEVRLKI
+1 MRELRLKI
-9 GKMSCVNCAN
+9 GKMTCVNCAN

-42 GVFLLKNDTAKQSV
+42 GVFLLQNESV
-56 KDKISQLGFSILQDE
+56 KEAIKNKITQLGFEILQDE
-71 LNIENAKQKELKR
+71 VKMEEVKQKKLQKLR
-84 LKFKLLFAFIL
+84 FKLLLALIL
-95 SSVIMAFEMFVFNAF
+95 SALMMVFEMFVFNAF

-125 CGFDFFFSALKGL
+125 CGFDFFSSALKGL

-147 LVALGSLSAFLYSL
+147 LVALGSLSAFIYSL

-176 AAMIVSFVLLGKFIE
+176 AAMIISFVLLGKFIE

-259 SFLNGEFMPVLKRAG
+259 SFLNGEFMPVLKKAG

-280 AMIISGNLKLKAS
+280 AIIISGNLKLKAN

-392 AALEILS
+392 VALEILS

-429 LKLAQIE
+429 LKLAQIQTQ
-436 SLSSHPIAKALFKAT
+436 SSHPIAKAIAK
-451 KLKESPLR
+451 KSKESTLK
-459 GELENHIGQGVI
+459 GEITHQIGKGLI
-471 YKEGENTYFIGNEE
+471 YKEDENTYLIGNEE
-485 FLKEAKGL
+485 LVKDTKEL
-493 EKTKEFLNSCEEK
+493 EKTREFLNTCDEF

-528 LKKGAKELVDFLNS
+528 LKKGAKKLVDFLNS

-556 SVAKIAKELQIDF
+556 SVAKIAKELQINF

-607 DLSISFG
+607 DLSISFS

-667 AAGVF
+667 AAGAF
-672 SFSLSPHFAAL
+672 SLSLSPHFAAL

>member
-19 AIERAVKKLEDVE
+19 AIENATRKLEGVE
-32 EVSISYTNSS
+32 DASISYTNMS
-42 GVFLLKNDTAKQSV
+42 GVFLLQNESV
-56 KDKISQLGFSILQDE
+56 KEAIENKITQLGFEILQDE

-95 SSVIMAFEMFVFNAF
+95 SSVIMAFEMFVFNTF

-125 CGFDFFFSALKGL
+125 CGFDFFSSALKGL

-161 CVYFGFFGEHLYFSG
+161 CVYFGLFGEHLYFSG
-176 AAMIVSFVLLGKFIE
+176 AAMIISFVLLGKFIE

-259 SFLNGEFMPVLKRAG
+259 SFLNGEFMPVLKKAG

-280 AMIISGNLKLKAS
+280 AIIISGNLKLKAN

-381 GARNFI
+381 GAKNFI

-429 LKLAQIE
+429 LKLAQIQTQ
-436 SLSSHPIAKALFKAT
+436 SSHPIAKAIAK
-451 KLKESPLR
+451 KSKESTLK
-459 GELENHIGQGVI
+459 GEITHQIGKGLI
-471 YKEGENTYFIGNEE
+471 YKEDENTYFIGNEE
-485 FLKEAKGL
+485 LVKDTKEL
-493 EKTKEFLNSCEEK
+493 EKTREFLNTCDEF

-515 NGICLGGVALSNA
+515 NGVCLGGVALQNA
-528 LKKGAKELVDFLNS
+528 LKKDAKELINFLNL
-542 QEIKSVIL
+542 QHIKSVIL

-581 LQKEQEQYK
+581 LQKEQEQCK

-607 DLSISFG
+607 DLSISFS

-667 AAGVF
+667 AAGAF
-672 SFSLSPHFAAL
+672 SLSLSPHLAAL

>member
-1 MKEVRLKI
+1 MEEYRLKI

-19 AIERAVKKLEDVE
+19 AIENATRKLEGVE
-32 EVSISYTNSS
+32 DASISYTNMS

-95 SSVIMAFEMFVFNAF
+95 SSVIMAFEMFVFNTF

-161 CVYFGFFGEHLYFSG
+161 CVYFGLFGEHLYFSG

-203 KLQNLEAKKARIL
+203 KLQNLETKKARIL

-221 IKELPSSFV
+221 IKELSSSFV

-259 SFLNGEFMPVLKRAG
+259 SFLNGEFMPMLKKAG

-280 AMIISGNLKLKAS
+280 AMIISGNLKLKAN

-429 LKLAQIE
+429 LKLAQIQTQ
-436 SLSSHPIAKALFKAT
+436 SSHPIAKAIAK
-451 KLKESPLR
+451 KSKESTLK
-459 GELENHIGQGVI
+459 GEITHQIGKGLI
-471 YKEGENTYFIGNEE
+471 YKEDENTHLIGNEE
-485 FLKEAKGL
+485 LVKDTKEL
-493 EKTKEFLNSCEEK
+493 EKTREFLNTCDEF

-515 NGICLGGVALSNA
+515 NGVCLGGVALQNA
-528 LKKGAKELVDFLNS
+528 LKKDAKELINFLNL
-542 QEIKSVIL
+542 QHIKSVIL

-667 AAGVF
+667 AAGAF

>member
-1 MKEVRLKI
+1 MEEYRLKI

-19 AIERAVKKLEDVE
+19 AIENATRKLEGVE
-32 EVSISYTNSS
+32 DASISYTNMS

-95 SSVIMAFEMFVFNAF
+95 SSVIMAFEMFVFNTF

-161 CVYFGFFGEHLYFSG
+161 CVYFGLFGEHLYFSG

-221 IKELPSSFV
+221 IKELSSSFV

-259 SFLNGEFMPVLKRAG
+259 SFLNGEFMPVLKKAG

-381 GARNFI
+381 GAKNFI

-429 LKLAQIE
+429 LKLAQIQTQ
-436 SLSSHPIAKALFKAT
+436 SSHPIAKAIAK
-451 KLKESPLR
+451 KSKESTLK
-459 GELENHIGQGVI
+459 GEITHQIGKGLI
-471 YKEGENTYFIGNEE
+471 YKEDENTYLIGNEE
-485 FLKEAKGL
+485 LVKDTKEL
-493 EKTKEFLNSCEEK
+493 EKTREFLNTCDEF

-515 NGICLGGVALSNA
+515 NGVCLGGVALQNA
-528 LKKGAKELVDFLNS
+528 LKKDAKELINFLNL
-542 QEIKSVIL
+542 QHIKSVIL

-581 LQKEQEQYK
+581 LQKEQEQCK

-607 DLSISFG
+607 DLSISFS

-667 AAGVF
+667 AAGAF
-672 SFSLSPHFAAL
+672 SLSLSPHLAAL

>member
-1 MKEVRLKI
+1 MREFRLKI

-56 KDKISQLGFSILQDE
+56 KDKISQLGFEILQDE
-71 LNIENAKQKELKR
+71 QNIEKLKQKELKR
-84 LKFKLLFAFIL
+84 LKFKLLLALIL
-95 SSVIMAFEMFVFNAF
+95 SALMMFFEMFVFNAF

-125 CGFDFFFSALKGL
+125 CGFDFFASAIKGL
-138 RHKNLTMNT
+138 KYKSLTMNT

-161 CVYFGFFGEHLYFSG
+161 CVYFELFGEHLYFSG
-176 AAMIVSFVLLGKFIE
+176 AAMIISFVLLGKFIE
-191 EKTKNKAQIYQN
+191 EKTKNKAQMYQN
-203 KLQNLEAKKARIL
+203 KLQNLEAKKAKIV

-230 KTDDILLLS
+230 KVNDILQLS

-245 VDGLILEGRAEVDM
+245 VDGVILEGSAEVDM
-259 SFLNGEFMPVLKRAG
+259 SFLNGEFMPVLKKAG
-274 ESIEAG
+274 ESLEAG
-280 AMIISGNLKLKAS
+280 ALIISGNLKLKAN

-304 KDLVFRAS
+304 KDLVFKAS

-319 RLIDK
+319 QLIDK

-335 LALLVFLF
+335 LAFCVFLF

-348 EKAFLHALAV
+348 EEAFLHALAV

-381 GARNFI
+381 GAKNFI

-414 NTLSVFKHNLSEENF
+414 NTLTIFKHNLSDENF
-429 LKLAQIE
+429 LKLAQIQAQ
-436 SLSSHPIAKALFKAT
+436 SSHPIAKAIAKKSKENT
-451 KLKESPLR
+451 LK
-459 GELENHIGQGVI
+459 GEITHQIGKGLI
-471 YKEGENTYFIGNEE
+471 YKEDENTYLIGNEE
-485 FLKEAKGL
+485 LLQGVKEL
-493 EKTKEFLNSCEEK
+493 EKTKQFLNTCDEF

-515 NGICLGGVALSNA
+515 NGICLGGVALKNA
-528 LKKGAKELVDFLNS
+528 LKKDAKELIDFLNL
-542 QEIKSVIL
+542 QHIKSVIL

-556 SVAKIAKELQIDF
+556 SVAKIAKELNIDF
-569 HAKMTPKDKLNF
+569 HAKMKPEDKFNF
-581 LQKEQEQYK
+581 LQNAQKEYK

-595 DGLNDAAALQKA
+595 DGLNDAAALKKA
-607 DLSISFG
+607 DISMSFS

-623 TDIILMREDLT
+623 TDIILMRENLA
-634 LIKLCFHLA
+634 LVKLCFRLA

-667 AAGVF
+667 AAGAF
-672 SFSLSPHFAAL
+672 SFSLSPHLAAL

>member
-1 MKEVRLKI
+1 MREFRLKI

-19 AIERAVKKLEDVE
+19 AIERAVKKIEDVE

-56 KDKISQLGFSILQDE
+56 KDKISQLGFEILQDE
-71 LNIENAKQKELKR
+71 QNIEKLKQKELKR
-84 LKFKLLFAFIL
+84 LKFKLLLALVL
-95 SSVIMAFEMFVFNAF
+95 SALMMFFEMFVFNAF

-125 CGFDFFFSALKGL
+125 CGFDFFASAIKGL
-138 RHKNLTMNT
+138 KYKSLTMNT

-161 CVYFGFFGEHLYFSG
+161 CVYFELFGEHLYFSG
-176 AAMIVSFVLLGKFIE
+176 AAMIISFVLLGKFIE
-191 EKTKNKAQIYQN
+191 EKTKNKAQMYQN
-203 KLQNLEAKKARIL
+203 KLQNLEAKKAKIV

-230 KTDDILLLS
+230 KVNDILQLS

-245 VDGLILEGRAEVDM
+245 VDGVILEGSAEVDM
-259 SFLNGEFMPVLKRAG
+259 SFLNGEFMPVLKKAG
-274 ESIEAG
+274 ESLEAG
-280 AMIISGNLKLKAS
+280 ALIISGNLKLKAS

-304 KDLVFRAS
+304 KDLVFKAS

-319 RLIDK
+319 QLIDK

-335 LALLVFLF
+335 LAFCVFLF

-348 EKAFLHALAV
+348 EEAFLHALAV

-381 GARNFI
+381 GAKNFI

-414 NTLSVFKHNLSEENF
+414 NTLTIFKHNLSDENF
-429 LKLAQIE
+429 LKLAQIQTQ
-436 SLSSHPIAKALFKAT
+436 SSHPIAKAIAKKSKENT
-451 KLKESPLR
+451 LK
-459 GELENHIGQGVI
+459 GEITHQIGKGLI
-471 YKEGENTYFIGNEE
+471 YKEDENTYLIGNEE
-485 FLKEAKGL
+485 LLQGVKEL
-493 EKTKEFLNSCEEK
+493 EKTKQFLNTCDEF

-515 NGICLGGVALSNA
+515 NGICLGGVALKNA
-528 LKKGAKELVDFLNS
+528 LKKDAKELIDFLNL
-542 QEIKSVIL
+542 QHIKSVIL

-556 SVAKIAKELQIDF
+556 SVAKIAKELNIDF
-569 HAKMTPKDKLNF
+569 HAKMKPEDKFNF
-581 LQKEQEQYK
+581 LQNAQKEYK

-595 DGLNDAAALQKA
+595 DGLNDAAALKKA
-607 DLSISFG
+607 DLSISFS
-614 EASELAKQN
+614 EASELAKNN
-623 TDIILMREDLT
+623 TDIILMRENLA
-634 LIKLCFHLA
+634 LVKLCFRLA

-667 AAGVF
+667 AAGAF
-672 SFSLSPHFAAL
+672 SLSLSPHLAAL

>member
-1 MKEVRLKI
+1 MRELRLKI
-9 GKMSCVNCAN
+9 GKMTCVNCAN

-42 GVFLLKNDTAKQSV
+42 GVFLLQNESV
-56 KDKISQLGFSILQDE
+56 KEAIKNKITQLGFEILQDE
-71 LNIENAKQKELKR
+71 VKMEEVKQKKLQKLR
-84 LKFKLLFAFIL
+84 FKLLLALIL
-95 SSVIMAFEMFVFNAF
+95 SALMMVFEMFVFNTF

-125 CGFDFFFSALKGL
+125 CGFDFFSSALKGL

-147 LVALGSLSAFLYSL
+147 LVALGSLSAFIYSL

-176 AAMIVSFVLLGKFIE
+176 AAMIISFVLLGKFIE

-259 SFLNGEFMPVLKRAG
+259 SFLNGEFMPVLKKAG

-280 AMIISGNLKLKAS
+280 AIIISGNLKLKAN

-392 AALEILS
+392 VALEILS

-429 LKLAQIE
+429 LKLAQIQTQ
-436 SLSSHPIAKALFKAT
+436 SSHPIAKAIAK
-451 KLKESPLR
+451 KSKESTLK
-459 GELENHIGQGVI
+459 GEITHQIGKGLI
-471 YKEGENTYFIGNEE
+471 YKEDENTYLIGNEE
-485 FLKEAKGL
+485 LVKDTKEL
-493 EKTKEFLNSCEEK
+493 EKTREFLNTCDEF

-528 LKKGAKELVDFLNS
+528 LKKGAKKLVDFLNS

-607 DLSISFG
+607 DLSISFS

-667 AAGVF
+667 AAGAF
-672 SFSLSPHFAAL
+672 SLSLSPHFAAL

>member
-1 MKEVRLKI
+1 MEEYRLKI

-19 AIERAVKKLEDVE
+19 AIENATRKLEGVE
-32 EVSISYTNSS
+32 DVSISYTNMS
-42 GVFLLKNDTAKQSV
+42 GVFLLQNESV
-56 KDKISQLGFSILQDE
+56 KEAIKNKITQLGFEILQDE
-71 LNIENAKQKELKR
+71 VKMEEVKQKKLQKLR
-84 LKFKLLFAFIL
+84 FKLLLALIL
-95 SSVIMAFEMFVFNAF
+95 SALMMVFEMFVFNAF

-125 CGFDFFFSALKGL
+125 CGFDFFSSALKGL

-147 LVALGSLSAFLYSL
+147 LVALGSLSAFIYSL

-176 AAMIVSFVLLGKFIE
+176 AAMIISFVLLGKFIE

-259 SFLNGEFMPVLKRAG
+259 SFLNGEFMPVLKKAG

-280 AMIISGNLKLKAS
+280 AIIISGNLKLKAN

-304 KDLVFRAS
+304 KDLVFKAS

-343 YLPNL
+343 YLPIL

-581 LQKEQEQYK
+581 LQKEQEQCK

-607 DLSISFG
+607 DLSISFS

-643 KRTKHIIKLNLFWAF
+643 KRTKRIIKLNLFWAF

>member
-1 MKEVRLKI
+1 MRELRLKI
-9 GKMSCVNCAN
+9 GKMTCVNCAN

-42 GVFLLKNDTAKQSV
+42 GVFLLQNESV
-56 KDKISQLGFSILQDE
+56 KEAIKNKITQLGFEILQDE
-71 LNIENAKQKELKR
+71 VKMEEVKQKKLQKLR
-84 LKFKLLFAFIL
+84 FKLLLALIL
-95 SSVIMAFEMFVFNAF
+95 SALMMVFEMFVFNAF

-147 LVALGSLSAFLYSL
+147 LVALGSLSAFIYSL

-176 AAMIVSFVLLGKFIE
+176 AAMIISFVLLGKFIE

-259 SFLNGEFMPVLKRAG
+259 SFLNGEFMPVLKKAG

-280 AMIISGNLKLKAS
+280 AIIISGNLKLKAN

-343 YLPNL
+343 YLPIL

-429 LKLAQIE
+429 LKLAQIQTQ
-436 SLSSHPIAKALFKAT
+436 SSHPIAKAIAK
-451 KLKESPLR
+451 KSKESTLK
-459 GELENHIGQGVI
+459 GEITHQIGKGLI
-471 YKEGENTYFIGNEE
+471 YKEDENTYLIGNEE
-485 FLKEAKGL
+485 LVKDTKEL
-493 EKTKEFLNSCEEK
+493 EKTREFLNTCDEF

-515 NGICLGGVALSNA
+515 NGVCLGGVALQNA
-528 LKKGAKELVDFLNS
+528 LKKDAKELINFLNL
-542 QEIKSVIL
+542 QHIKSVIL

-643 KRTKHIIKLNLFWAF
+643 KRTKRIIKLNLFWAF

>member
-1 MKEVRLKI
+1 MEEYRLKI

-19 AIERAVKKLEDVE
+19 AIENATRKLEGVE
-32 EVSISYTNSS
+32 DASISYTNMS

-95 SSVIMAFEMFVFNAF
+95 SSVIMAFEMFVFNTF

-161 CVYFGFFGEHLYFSG
+161 CVYFGLFGEHLYFSG
-176 AAMIVSFVLLGKFIE
+176 AAMIISFVLLGKFIE

-203 KLQNLEAKKARIL
+203 KLQNLETKKARIL

-221 IKELPSSFV
+221 IKELSSSFV

-259 SFLNGEFMPVLKRAG
+259 SFLNGEFMPVLKKAG

-429 LKLAQIE
+429 LKLAQIQTQ
-436 SLSSHPIAKALFKAT
+436 SSHPIAKAIAK
-451 KLKESPLR
+451 KSKESTLK
-459 GELENHIGQGVI
+459 GEITHQIGKGLI
-471 YKEGENTYFIGNEE
+471 YKEDENTYLIGNEE
-485 FLKEAKGL
+485 LVKDTKEL
-493 EKTKEFLNSCEEK
+493 EKTREFLNTCDEF

-515 NGICLGGVALSNA
+515 NGVCLGGVALQNA
-528 LKKGAKELVDFLNS
+528 LKKDAKELINFLNL
-542 QEIKSVIL
+542 QHIKSVIL

-569 HAKMTPKDKLNF
+569 HAKMTPKNKLNF

-607 DLSISFG
+607 DLSISFS

-643 KRTKHIIKLNLFWAF
+643 KRTKRIIKLNLFWAF

>member
-1 MKEVRLKI
+1 MRELKLKI
-9 GKMSCVNCAN
+9 GKMTCVNCAN
-19 AIERAVKKLEDVE
+19 AIENATRKLEGVE
-32 EVSISYTNSS
+32 DASISYTNMS

-95 SSVIMAFEMFVFNAF
+95 SSVIMAFEMFVFNTF

-161 CVYFGFFGEHLYFSG
+161 CVYFGLFGEHLYFSG

-203 KLQNLEAKKARIL
+203 KLQNLETKKARIL

-221 IKELPSSFV
+221 IKELSSSFV

-259 SFLNGEFMPVLKRAG
+259 SFLNGEFMPMLKKAG

-280 AMIISGNLKLKAS
+280 AMIISGNLKLKAN

-429 LKLAQIE
+429 LKLAQIQTQ
-436 SLSSHPIAKALFKAT
+436 SSHPIAKAIAK
-451 KLKESPLR
+451 KSKESTLK
-459 GELENHIGQGVI
+459 GEITHQIGKGLI
-471 YKEGENTYFIGNEE
+471 YKEDENTYLIGNEE
-485 FLKEAKGL
+485 LVKDTKEL
-493 EKTKEFLNSCEEK
+493 EKTREFLNTCDEF

-515 NGICLGGVALSNA
+515 NGVCLGGVALQNA
-528 LKKGAKELVDFLNS
+528 LKKDAKELINFLNL
-542 QEIKSVIL
+542 QHIKSVIL

-667 AAGVF
+667 AAGAF

>member
-1 MKEVRLKI
+1 MREFRLKI

-56 KDKISQLGFSILQDE
+56 KDKISQLGFEILQDE
-71 LNIENAKQKELKR
+71 QNIEKLKQKELKR
-84 LKFKLLFAFIL
+84 LKFKLLLALIL
-95 SSVIMAFEMFVFNAF
+95 SALMMFFEMFVFNAF
-110 SYNLQLILSFVVIFY
+110 SYNLQLILSFVVVFY
-125 CGFDFFFSALKGL
+125 CGFDFFASAIKGL
-138 RHKNLTMNT
+138 KYKSLTMNT

-161 CVYFGFFGEHLYFSG
+161 CVYFELFGEHLYFSG
-176 AAMIVSFVLLGKFIE
+176 AAMIISFVLLGKFIE
-191 EKTKNKAQIYQN
+191 EKTKNKAQMYQN
-203 KLQNLEAKKARIL
+203 KLQNLEAKKAKIV

-230 KTDDILLLS
+230 KVNDILQLS

-245 VDGLILEGRAEVDM
+245 VDGVILEGSAEVDM
-259 SFLNGEFMPVLKRAG
+259 SFLNGEFMPVLKKAG
-274 ESIEAG
+274 ESLEAG
-280 AMIISGNLKLKAS
+280 ALIISGNLKLKAN

-304 KDLVFRAS
+304 KDLVFKAS

-319 RLIDK
+319 QLIDK

-335 LALLVFLF
+335 LAFCVFLF

-348 EKAFLHALAV
+348 EEAFLHALAV

-381 GARNFI
+381 GAKNFI

-414 NTLSVFKHNLSEENF
+414 NTLTIFKHNLSDENF
-429 LKLAQIE
+429 LKLAQIQAQ
-436 SLSSHPIAKALFKAT
+436 SSHPIAKAIAKKSKENT
-451 KLKESPLR
+451 LK
-459 GELENHIGQGVI
+459 GEITHQIGKGLI
-471 YKEGENTYFIGNEE
+471 YKEDENTYLIGNEE
-485 FLKEAKGL
+485 LLQGVKEL
-493 EKTKEFLNSCEEK
+493 EKTKQFLNTCDEF

-515 NGICLGGVALSNA
+515 NGICLGGVALKNA
-528 LKKGAKELVDFLNS
+528 LKKDAKELIDFLNL
-542 QEIKSVIL
+542 QHIKSVIL

-556 SVAKIAKELQIDF
+556 SVAKIAKELNIDF
-569 HAKMTPKDKLNF
+569 HAKMKPEDKFNF
-581 LQKEQEQYK
+581 LQNAQKEYK

-595 DGLNDAAALQKA
+595 DGLNDAAALKKA
-607 DLSISFG
+607 DISMSFS

-623 TDIILMREDLT
+623 TDIILMRENLA
-634 LIKLCFHLA
+634 LVKLCFRLA

-667 AAGVF
+667 AAGAF
-672 SFSLSPHFAAL
+672 SFSLSPHLAAL

>member
-1 MKEVRLKI
+1 MEEYRLKI

-19 AIERAVKKLEDVE
+19 AIENATRKLEGVE
-32 EVSISYTNSS
+32 DASISYTNMS

-95 SSVIMAFEMFVFNAF
+95 SSVIMAFEMFVFNTF

-161 CVYFGFFGEHLYFSG
+161 CVYFGLFGEHLYFSG

-203 KLQNLEAKKARIL
+203 RLQNLEAKKARIL

-259 SFLNGEFMPVLKRAG
+259 SFLNGEFMPVLKKAG

-381 GARNFI
+381 GAKNFI

-429 LKLAQIE
+429 LKLAQIQTQ
-436 SLSSHPIAKALFKAT
+436 SSHPIAKAIAK
-451 KLKESPLR
+451 KSKESTLK
-459 GELENHIGQGVI
+459 GEITHQIGKGLI
-471 YKEGENTYFIGNEE
+471 YKEDENTYLIGNEE
-485 FLKEAKGL
+485 LVKDTKEL
-493 EKTKEFLNSCEEK
+493 EKTREFLNTCDEF

-515 NGICLGGVALSNA
+515 NGVCLGGVALQNA
-528 LKKGAKELVDFLNS
+528 LKKDAKELINFLNL
-542 QEIKSVIL
+542 QHIKSVIL

-667 AAGVF
+667 AAGAF
-672 SFSLSPHFAAL
+672 SLSLSPHFAAL

>member
-1 MKEVRLKI
+1 MEEYRLKI

-19 AIERAVKKLEDVE
+19 AIENATRKLEGVE
-32 EVSISYTNSS
+32 DASISYTNMS

-95 SSVIMAFEMFVFNAF
+95 SSVIMAFEMFVFNTF
-110 SYNLQLILSFVVIFY
+110 SYNLQLILSFAVIFY

-161 CVYFGFFGEHLYFSG
+161 CVYFGLFGEHLYFSG

-259 SFLNGEFMPVLKRAG
+259 SFLNGEFMPVLKKAG

-293 KKAMDS
+293 KKAIDS

-399 QIKLVLFDKTGTLTQ
+399 QIKLVLFDKTGTVTQ

-429 LKLAQIE
+429 LKLAQIQTQ
-436 SLSSHPIAKALFKAT
+436 SSHPIAKAIAK
-451 KLKESPLR
+451 KSKESTLK
-459 GELENHIGQGVI
+459 GEITHQIGKGLI
-471 YKEGENTYFIGNEE
+471 YKEDENTYLIGNEE
-485 FLKEAKGL
+485 LVKDTKEL
-493 EKTKEFLNSCEEK
+493 EKTREFLNTCDEF

-515 NGICLGGVALSNA
+515 NGVCLGGVALQNA
-528 LKKGAKELVDFLNS
+528 LKKDAKELINFLNL
-542 QEIKSVIL
+542 QHIKSVIL

-581 LQKEQEQYK
+581 LQKEQEQCK

-607 DLSISFG
+607 DLSISFS

-667 AAGVF
+667 AAGAF
-672 SFSLSPHFAAL
+672 SLSLSPHLAAL

>member
-1 MKEVRLKI
+1 
-9 GKMSCVNCAN
+9 
-19 AIERAVKKLEDVE
+19 
-32 EVSISYTNSS
+32 
-42 GVFLLKNDTAKQSV
+42 
-56 KDKISQLGFSILQDE
+56 
-71 LNIENAKQKELKR
+71 
-84 LKFKLLFAFIL
+84 
-95 SSVIMAFEMFVFNAF
+95 
-110 SYNLQLILSFVVIFY
+110 
-125 CGFDFFFSALKGL
+125 
-138 RHKNLTMNT
+138 
-147 LVALGSLSAFLYSL
+147 
-161 CVYFGFFGEHLYFSG
+161 
-176 AAMIVSFVLLGKFIE
+176 MIISFVLLGKFIE

-203 KLQNLEAKKARIL
+203 RLQNLEAKKARIL

-259 SFLNGEFMPVLKRAG
+259 SFLNGEFMPVLKKAG

-280 AMIISGNLKLKAS
+280 AIIISGNLKLKAN

-528 LKKGAKELVDFLNS
+528 LKKDAKELVDFLNS

-607 DLSISFG
+607 DLSISFS